1 MADTGA
7 DTQQLNYMTSVFHT
21 VADNNQT
28 DAANS
33 VAYAMNNFIVNTMQ
47 SQISVDQSA
56 GGG

>member
-1 MADTGA
+1 MADA
-7 DTQQLNYMTSVFHT
+7 QQLNYMTSVFHT